1 MEFLGFGF
9 SNGWS
14 SEACLFPTLS
24 GRTGRMCDVAILDG
38 ALAIISVFDGV
49 GATKELLPLDL
60 SVFEAVID
68 GVLGGLP
75 LPLLLED
82 ISTSPNV

>member
-1 MEFLGFGF
+1 
-9 SNGWS
+9 
-14 SEACLFPTLS
+14 
-24 GRTGRMCDVAILDG
+24 MCDVAILDG
-38 ALAIISVFDGV
+38 ALATISVF
-49 GATKELLPLDL
+49 KELLPLDL
-60 SVFEAVID
+60 SVFEVVID

>member
-1 MEFLGFGF
+1 MEFLGFCF
-9 SNGWS
+9 SDGWS
-14 SEACLFPTLS
+14 SETCLFPTLS
-24 GRTGRMCDVAILDG
+24 RRAGRVCDVAILDG
-38 ALAIISVFDGV
+38 ALATISVF
-49 GATKELLPLDL
+49 KELLPLDL
-60 SVFEAVID
+60 SVFEVVID